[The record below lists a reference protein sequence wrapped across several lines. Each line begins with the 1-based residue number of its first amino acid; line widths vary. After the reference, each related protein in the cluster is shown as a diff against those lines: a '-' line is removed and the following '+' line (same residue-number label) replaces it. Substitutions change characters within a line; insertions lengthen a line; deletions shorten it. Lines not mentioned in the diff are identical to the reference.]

1 MAQAIRWPG
10 MTQRERDAAAKR
22 AFRHD
27 PANVEKIRRYKAE
40 YYRLNREQVLAY
52 MRSRSK
58 TKWQRELERRGMP
71 ADPVSIA
78 MRNWK

>member
-1 MAQAIRWPG
+1 MAHPIRRPG

-22 AFRHD
+22 AFRQD

-40 YYRLNREQVLAY
+40 YYRTHREQVLAY

-58 TKWQRELERRGMP
+58 SKWQRQLERRGV
-71 ADPVSIA
+71 AVDPISVA
-78 MRNWK
+78 MRAWK